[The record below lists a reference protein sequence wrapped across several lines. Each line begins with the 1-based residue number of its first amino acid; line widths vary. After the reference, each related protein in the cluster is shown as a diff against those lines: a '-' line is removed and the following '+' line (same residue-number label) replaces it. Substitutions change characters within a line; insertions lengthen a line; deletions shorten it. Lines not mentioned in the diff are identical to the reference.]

1 LSRFLS
7 TPTTSPDDRVK
18 LFKLAWD
25 VIGSEFAG
33 RHEQYEM
40 FYAGAPFVTRQ
51 FMYRNYPFDSAVA
64 QVDGFLASYGLPAGR
79 TES

>member
-1 LSRFLS
+1 
-7 TPTTSPDDRVK
+7 
-18 LFKLAWD
+18 
-25 VIGSEFAG
+25 
-33 RHEQYEM
+33 M

-64 QVDGFLASYGLPAGR
+64 QVDGFLASYGLPVGR